1 MYVDDCWIRIA
12 QSYKEKNLKSVWNI
26 TYIIV
31 WNSVPWFSII
41 GQCEYILDF
50 SKWYPK
56 SIKHF
61 EFIGQNFEEKFV

>member
-1 MYVDDCWIRIA
+1 MKY
-12 QSYKEKNLKSVWNI
+12 NLDLTI

-31 WNSVPWFSII
+31 WNSVPWLSII

-50 SKWYPK
+50 SKCYPK

-61 EFIGQNFEEKFV
+61 EFIGQNCEEKFVKI